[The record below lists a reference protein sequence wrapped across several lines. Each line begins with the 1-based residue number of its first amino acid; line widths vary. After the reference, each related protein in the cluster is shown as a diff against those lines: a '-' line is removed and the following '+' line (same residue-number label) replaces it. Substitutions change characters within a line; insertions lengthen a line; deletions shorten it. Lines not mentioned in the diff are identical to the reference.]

1 MTTRRTGAGQP
12 PARRP
17 ASRRTAA
24 TSTPAT
30 PPATR
35 PAAPRS
41 PRTSRGRAAPSPF
54 SRTAYDRELTQFI
67 AEQGEAYYAALSGR
81 RDNLGLEEIYERHAI
96 LFDRS
101 AIDALRVAAR
111 GDDASARQARA
122 LLAFA
127 VEGYLERQVADL
139 TDAIQGAEARAAII
153 WRGERIGYR
162 AAPIRI
168 AGISHRTE
176 RNALDA
182 SYREAVD
189 AINPLRETRLARL
202 RAAMAELGY
211 ADEPALS
218 RELHQV
224 DVDELAADLGQFLV
238 ESETVYFAALRR
250 YLAEIDIEQ
259 GDASAAD
266 LAHLLRGNGWDAW
279 FDPRRLMPI
288 LTATLAGL
296 GIDLRALPNVTLD
309 IEPRPNKSP
318 RAFAV
323 PVRVPQDVRLV
334 VQPRGGHDDYDGT
347 LHELGHVLHYA
358 HVDPRLPVAWKHLG
372 DSSVTEGYAFLLQY
386 VMLEP
391 DWLAEHLG
399 MPDGEVAGWLD
410 FAGFRKLFYLRRYAA
425 KLLFELRLHRDAEI
439 GLARAYY
446 AGLLGLLTGVQT
458 PGASFL
464 ADLDDHFYTARYL
477 RAWMLEAS
485 LSAAL
490 AARHGRAWW
499 REPAAGETLRRSW
512 SRGQEW
518 NAQDVVAHLGY
529 DRLDWRPVLRQIR
542 TRLIGEMS
550 GYGGPNIT
558 TRAGTRK
565 V

>member
-1 MTTRRTGAGQP
+1 MTTRRTGA
-12 PARRP
+12 RRP
-17 ASRRTAA
+17 AFS
-24 TSTPAT
+24 
-30 PPATR
+30 
-35 PAAPRS
+35 
-41 PRTSRGRAAPSPF
+41 RAAYERRLADF
-54 SRTAYDRELTQFI
+54 V
-67 AEQGEAYYAALSGR
+67 AEQGEAYFAALSGQ
-81 RDNLGLEEIYERHAI
+81 RDELGLEAIYERHAA
-96 LFDRS
+96 LFERS
-101 AIDALRVAAR
+101 AIDALRAAAD
-111 GDDASARQARA
+111 GDAGAARQARA

-139 TDAIQGAEARAAII
+139 TDAIQAAEAQAAII

-168 AGISHRTE
+168 TQISNRTE

-182 SYREAVD
+182 SYQEAVD
-189 AINPLRETRLARL
+189 AINPLREARLARL
-202 RAAMAELGY
+202 RAAMAELGF
-211 ADEPALS
+211 ADEAALT
-218 RELHQV
+218 RELHDV
-224 DVDELAADLGQFLV
+224 DVDALAADLGQFLV

-266 LAHLLRGNGWDAW
+266 LAHVLRGNGWDAW
-279 FDPRRLMPI
+279 FDPRRMLPVI
-288 LTATLAGL
+288 TTTLGGL
-296 GIDLRALPNVTLD
+296 GFDLRSLPNVTLD
-309 IEPRPNKSP
+309 LEPRPNKSP

-347 LHELGHVLHYA
+347 LHEMGHVLHFA
-358 HVDPRLPVAWKHLG
+358 HVDPKLPVAWKHLG
-372 DSSVTEGYAFLLQY
+372 DNSVTEGYAFLLQY
-386 VMLEP
+386 LMLEP
-391 DWLAEHLG
+391 DWLGEHLG
-399 MPDGEVAGWLD
+399 MPDGEIAGWLD
-410 FAGFRKLFYLRRYAA
+410 FASFRKLFYLRRYTA

-446 AGLLGLLTGVQT
+446 AGLLGLLTGVRT
-458 PGASFL
+458 HGASFL
-464 ADLDDHFYTARYL
+464 ADLDDHFYSARYL

-485 LSAAL
+485 LASAL
-490 AARHGRAWW
+490 GMRHGKTWW
-499 REPAAGETLRRSW
+499 REAAAGQALRRSW

-529 DRLDWRPVLRQIR
+529 DHLDWRPVLRQIR